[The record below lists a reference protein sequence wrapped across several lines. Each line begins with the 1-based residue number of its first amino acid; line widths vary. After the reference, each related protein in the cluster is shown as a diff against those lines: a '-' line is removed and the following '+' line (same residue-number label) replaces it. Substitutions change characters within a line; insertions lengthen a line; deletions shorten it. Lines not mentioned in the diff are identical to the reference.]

1 MGLISVIA
9 DAIGGA
15 GSAFNSTLNSTMWRE
30 YYESGDLSNGILMKR
45 GQRVVGANSKNTKSD
60 DNIISSG
67 AYIDVQEGQ
76 CMVLVENGKIV
87 ELCTEPGRYQF
98 DSSTAPS
105 WFCGENKGIKAVAK
119 EFLNQWSAG
128 GQRTSTQRIFYINM
142 GELISKPIKW
152 GCGDIAFHHTQFYKA
167 TGSMIEMDM
176 VLKANGEATIQIT
189 DPVKFFNVIGAQKS
203 GADTDGI
210 IRVTDEGIYSN
221 LRSGIVDHVSSAIS
235 MLGTEQTVSYT
246 AIKAKSADIKN
257 YLNAELERDWVGKR
271 GFGVANF
278 TINGSPIPDENSK
291 SQLEQMQQSFNMSQN
306 VTALNYDLLKGY
318 SDAARLSGEG
328 MKAAGEN
335 GNFGQATMFGGMAMG
350 TFGNPAMSGAM
361 GQVQAQPLPN
371 QYQQPQQPT
380 VNQPAPQTVPAANMW
395 ACACGT
401 QNDGMFCRMCGSK
414 KPEAGVQQ
422 KSSATWTCACGNIND
437 ITSRFCP
444 SCGTKKPTVKKY
456 KCDKCGWEPD
466 AQTGSSTR
474 FCPQCGDPFNDADIT
489 EE

>member
-9 DAIGGA
+9 DVVGGA

-30 YYESGDLSNGILMKR
+30 YFESGDLSDGILMKR
-45 GQRVVGANSKNTKSD
+45 GQKIVASNSRNTKGD

-76 CMVLVENGKIV
+76 CMIIVDNGKIV

-105 WFCGENKGIKAVAK
+105 WFCGGNKGIKAVAK
-119 EFLNQWSAG
+119 EFISQWSAG

-142 GELISKPIKW
+142 GEIISKPVKW
-152 GCGDIAFHHTQFYKA
+152 GCGDIAFHHTQHYKA
-167 TGSMIEMDM
+167 TGSMLEMDM
-176 VLKANGEATIQIT
+176 VLKANGEATIQIV
-189 DPVKFFNVIGAQKS
+189 DPVKFFNVIGAQKA
-203 GADTDGI
+203 GADTAAI
-210 IRVTDEGIYSN
+210 IKVTDEGIYSN
-221 LRSGIVDHVSSAIS
+221 LRSGIVDHISSAIS
-235 MLGTEQTVSYT
+235 MLGTEQMVAYT

-257 YLNAELERDWVGKR
+257 YLNSELEKDWVGHR

-278 TINGSPIPDENSK
+278 TINGSPIPDEDSK
-291 SQLEQMQQSFNMSQN
+291 KQLEQMQQSFNMSQN
-306 VTALNYDLLKGY
+306 VTALNYDLMKGY

-335 GNFGQATMFGGMAMG
+335 GNFGQAAMFGGMAMG
-350 TFGNPAMSGAM
+350 MFGHPGMAAGM
-361 GQVQAQPLPN
+361 QVQGQPLPN
-371 QYQQPQQPT
+371 ERYQPQQAAPVT
-380 VNQPAPQTVPAANMW
+380 QAPQQTAPAVEMW
-395 ACACGT
+395 ACSCGT

-422 KSSATWTCACGNIND
+422 KTSATWTCACGKVNEIE
-437 ITSRFCP
+437 SRFCP
-444 SCGTKKPTVKKY
+444 GCGTKKPTVKKY

-466 AQTGSSTR
+466 AQVGATTR
-474 FCPQCGDPFNDADIT
+474 FCPLCGDPFNDADVT